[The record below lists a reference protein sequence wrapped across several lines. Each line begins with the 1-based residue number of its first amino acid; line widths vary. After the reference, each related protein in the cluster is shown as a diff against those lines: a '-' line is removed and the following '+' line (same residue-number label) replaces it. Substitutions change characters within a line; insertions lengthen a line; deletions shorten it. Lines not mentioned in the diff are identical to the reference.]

1 MAKEPEK
8 VTAEEKGNTASF
20 YGKRILIAEDNELN
34 REIEVAILQD
44 AGFLVDEAVDGQEA
58 VEKVKES
65 GAGYYAGVL
74 MDIQMPV
81 MDGYEATR
89 EIRKLNDPQLAETP
103 IIAVSAN
110 AFDEDKEAS
119 AKAGMNAHIEKPI
132 QLDYLFDTLKK
143 LLK

>member
-1 MAKEPEK
+1 M
-8 VTAEEKGNTASF
+8 
-20 YGKRILIAEDNELN
+20 
-34 REIEVAILQD
+34 AILED
-44 AGFLVDEAVDGQEA
+44 AGFLVEQAVDGLEA

-65 GAGYYAGVL
+65 RGGYYNGIL

-89 EIRKLNDPQLAETP
+89 KIRQLNNPALSQTP

-132 QLDYLFDTLKK
+132 QLDYLFSTLDE
-143 LLK
+143 LL

>member
-1 MAKEPEK
+1 MEEAKK
-8 VTAEEKGNTASF
+8 TF
-20 YGKRILIAEDNELN
+20 YGKRLLIVEDNDLN
-34 REIEVAILQD
+34 REIEAAILED
-44 AGFLVDEAVDGQEA
+44 AGFLVDEAVNGQEA
-58 VEKVKES
+58 VDKIKDS
-65 GAGYYAGVL
+65 QNGYFAGIL

-89 EIRKLNDPQLAETP
+89 EIRKLQDTQLANPP

-132 QLDYLFDTLKK
+132 QLDYLFSTLES
-143 LLK
+143 LLKE